1 MEFEVVRGELPWE
14 PVNVTSTLS
23 PARTWHKEPATQ
35 PQHAQ
40 GRRGLEKA
48 TVKAAPQAR
57 CFCNFYLGQ
66 VLVENLAAEV
76 SIEMWT

>member
-1 MEFEVVRGELPWE
+1 MVRGELPWE
-14 PVNVTSTLS
+14 PVNVTSALS